1 LRWRD
6 LSIFPNA
13 TAASPQARGSEA
25 TMDKLFFIGCLAFL
39 VWCVWFFW
47 VKD

>member
-1 LRWRD
+1 VKAEER
-6 LSIFPNA
+6 
-13 TAASPQARGSEA
+13 QARRQDEVRHQ
-25 TMDKLFFIGCLAFL
+25 MDKLFFIGCLAFL

>member
-1 LRWRD
+1 MKAESGKPAKRKWRH
-6 LSIFPNA
+6 
-13 TAASPQARGSEA
+13 Q
-25 TMDKLFFIGCLAFL
+25 MDKLFFIGCLAFL